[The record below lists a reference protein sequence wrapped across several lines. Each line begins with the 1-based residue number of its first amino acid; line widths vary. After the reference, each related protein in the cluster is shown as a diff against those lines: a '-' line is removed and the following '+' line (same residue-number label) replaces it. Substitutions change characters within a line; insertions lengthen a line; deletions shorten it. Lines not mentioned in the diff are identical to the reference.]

1 MMAVKRF
8 FRIYLIIGKT
18 FNIWF
23 STIPVAIMILLLRII
38 IAIGMLVDKFLF
50 WSLKR
55 PLKNPIII
63 VGNPRSGTTFLHR
76 FLIHHNVGVGSELW
90 QLLYPSITIQKF
102 IKPLL
107 PYLER
112 MSPAK
117 YHSTE
122 AHKTSLDSVE
132 TDDVSLLFR
141 YLDGFFLY
149 GFFLTFDEEDLFKWV
164 DPKIRDTSSR
174 DFRWLQEMWSRN
186 TISNRSDRYI
196 GKLFSLSSNL
206 PAFQKFFPDS
216 KILYLIRD
224 PLSVIPSGLS
234 LVTGVLDKRFNF
246 WSLKKEIRDRFILR
260 LYKALVELL
269 NRFHDDWVKGKI
281 EKEKVMIIKYD
292 LMMSDFELV
301 MREIITFTETEN
313 NDELT
318 AAIKKIIMD
327 AIKNDTKAE
336 ATYTLDLVRKKYGVG
351 PLALAAKA
359 NNIADLKAWIKF
371 RVLCDPDRQTSIYS
385 VLHSVETLLHS
396 VRTRVMTVYLLCQLC
411 GNSVN
416 TLLDDFPETRV

>member
-90 QLLYPSITIQKF
+90 QLLYPSITIQKL

-164 DPKIRDTSSR
+164 DPKLRDTSSR

-301 MREIITFTETEN
+301 MRKIITFTETEN
-313 NDELT
+313 NDDLT
-318 AAIKKIIMD
+318 AAIKKI
-327 AIKNDTKAE
+327 ARSQQNYKSKHN
-336 ATYTLDLVRKKYGVG
+336 Y
-351 PLALAAKA
+351 
-359 NNIADLKAWIKF
+359 DLKKF
-371 RVLCDPDRQTSIYS
+371 GLTEEKVKKDCENIY
-385 VLHSVETLLHS
+385 LTFL
-396 VRTRVMTVYLLCQLC
+396 T
-411 GNSVN
+411 
-416 TLLDDFPETRV
+416 

>member
-1 MMAVKRF
+1 M
-8 FRIYLIIGKT
+8 
-18 FNIWF
+18 
-23 STIPVAIMILLLRII
+23 
-38 IAIGMLVDKFLF
+38 
-50 WSLKR
+50 
-55 PLKNPIII
+55 
-63 VGNPRSGTTFLHR
+63 
-76 FLIHHNVGVGSELW
+76 
-90 QLLYPSITIQKF
+90 LYPSITIQKL

-186 TISNRSDRYI
+186 IISNRSDRYI

-224 PLSVIPSGLS
+224 PMRVIPSGLS

-260 LYKALVELL
+260 LYRALVELL

-281 EKEKVMIIKYD
+281 DKEKVMIIKN
-292 LMMSDFELV
+292 
-301 MREIITFTETEN
+301 RR
-313 NDELT
+313 
-318 AAIKKIIMD
+318 
-327 AIKNDTKAE
+327 
-336 ATYTLDLVRKKYGVG
+336 RK
-351 PLALAAKA
+351 
-359 NNIADLKAWIKF
+359 
-371 RVLCDPDRQTSIYS
+371 
-385 VLHSVETLLHS
+385 
-396 VRTRVMTVYLLCQLC
+396 LCQIIRK
-411 GNSVN
+411 STQTVSY
-416 TLLDDFPETRV
+416 R

>member
-90 QLLYPSITIQKF
+90 QLLYPSITIQKL

-246 WSLKKEIRDRFILR
+246 WSLKKKSEI
-260 LYKALVELL
+260 
-269 NRFHDDWVKGKI
+269 G
-281 EKEKVMIIKYD
+281 
-292 LMMSDFELV
+292 S
-301 MREIITFTETEN
+301 
-313 NDELT
+313 
-318 AAIKKIIMD
+318 
-327 AIKNDTKAE
+327 
-336 ATYTLDLVRKKYGVG
+336 
-351 PLALAAKA
+351 
-359 NNIADLKAWIKF
+359 
-371 RVLCDPDRQTSIYS
+371 S
-385 VLHSVETLLHS
+385 
-396 VRTRVMTVYLLCQLC
+396 
-411 GNSVN
+411 
-416 TLLDDFPETRV
+416 